1 MTANVNIYEI
11 KEPLKTLSYDEE
23 NGYYVSSKN
32 IEPLIDETVN
42 SNNFDHIYIIIRF
55 GDNLQNKEIPVKDWI
70 GLGYMDYYGIGFSNI
85 RLPNSSGNYLYKYSE
100 TNKFPEEVFVHEF
113 LHH

>member
-1 MTANVNIYEI
+1 MGELIGTIQMEM
-11 KEPLKTLSYDEE
+11 EE

-42 SNNFDHIYIIIRF
+42 NNNFDHIYIIIRF

-70 GLGYMDYYGIGFSNI
+70 GLGYMDYYGIGFSSMLI
-85 RLPNSSGNYLYKYSE
+85 RRGLIHSRML
-100 TNKFPEEVFVHEF
+100 V
-113 LHH
+113 